1 MKKILLAALF
11 AASALPT
18 FAADKELLNASYDIA
33 RELFVQ
39 YNALYQKE
47 HPDVK
52 ITQSHAGSSK
62 QANAILQGLKA
73 DVVTFNQVTDIDVL
87 AQKGK
92 LLPENWRERLPHHSS
107 PYYSTTAFLVRK
119 GNPKQIENWGDLV
132 KDGVEI
138 VLANP
143 KTSGNGRYAYLGALG
158 YAQDAFKSEAEQHDF
173 LKNVLGHVKV
183 FDTGGRGAT
192 TSFVERKIGDV
203 LITFESEVHGIRQEY
218 GADNYDVVIP
228 KVSILA
234 EFPVAWLD
242 KNTEAKGTTD
252 TAKNYLEYL
261 YSEPAQRLL
270 AENHY
275 RVRDEK
281 VAAAFKDRF
290 PELKLKTIED
300 ISGSWEKAMKE
311 HFASGALL
319 DQLQK
324 R

>member
-52 ITQSHAGSSK
+52 VTQSHAGSSK

-218 GADNYDVVIP
+218 GADDYDVVIP

-281 VAAAFKDRF
+281 VVAAFKDRF

-300 ISGSWEKAMKE
+300 ISGSWDKAMKE

>member
-218 GADNYDVVIP
+218 GADDYDVVIP

-252 TAKNYLEYL
+252 TAKDYLEYL

-281 VAAAFKDRF
+281 VVAAFKDRF

-300 ISGSWEKAMKE
+300 ISGSWDKAMKE

>member
-11 AASALPT
+11 AVSVLPT

-119 GNPKQIENWGDLV
+119 GNPKHIENWGDLV
-132 KDGVEI
+132 KDSVEI
-138 VLANP
+138 VFANP
-143 KTSGNGRYAYLGALG
+143 KPSGNGRYAYLGALG

-218 GADNYDVVIP
+218 GADDYDVVIP

-252 TAKNYLEYL
+252 TAKDYLEYL

-300 ISGSWEKAMKE
+300 ISGSWDKAMKE

>member
-252 TAKNYLEYL
+252 TAKDYLEYL

-281 VAAAFKDRF
+281 VVAAFKDRF

>member
-1 MKKILLAALF
+1 MKKILLTALF

-300 ISGSWEKAMKE
+300 ISGSWDKAMKE

>member
-11 AASALPT
+11 AVSALPT

-203 LITFESEVHGIRQEY
+203 LITFGIRQEY

-300 ISGSWEKAMKE
+300 ISGSWDKAMKE

>member
-47 HPDVK
+47 HPNVK

-218 GADNYDVVIP
+218 GADDYDVVIP

-300 ISGSWEKAMKE
+300 ISGSWDKAMKE